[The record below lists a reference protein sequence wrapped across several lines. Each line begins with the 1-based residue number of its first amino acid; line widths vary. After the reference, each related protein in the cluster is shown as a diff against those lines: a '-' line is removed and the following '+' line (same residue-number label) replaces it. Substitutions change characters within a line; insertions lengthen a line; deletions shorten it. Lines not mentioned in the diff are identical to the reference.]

1 MTPLKSSVTH
11 FIESMDRSRIMLGSI
26 RILSDSINL
35 TCLAIIFKQT
45 KNCIKY
51 ETGNVKNSYEQHFT
65 WRNRG
70 TEEENKKSIYRHA
83 IADERNPDIIKAAVF
98 ESISNKCD
106 KF

>member
-1 MTPLKSSVTH
+1 VPH
-11 FIESMDRSRIMLGSI
+11 FSESMDRSRIMLGSL
-26 RILSDSINL
+26 RILSDSINF

-45 KNCIKY
+45 KNRIKY